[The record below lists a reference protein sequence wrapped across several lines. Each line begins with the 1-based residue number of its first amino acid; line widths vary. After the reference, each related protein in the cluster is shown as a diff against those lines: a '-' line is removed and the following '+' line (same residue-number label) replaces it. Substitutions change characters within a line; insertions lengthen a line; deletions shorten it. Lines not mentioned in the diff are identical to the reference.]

1 MRLILSYCKS
11 HVYDLHSILAGTITF
26 LLMFFIK
33 KPVKALIEECTHKKA
48 LQSEKWNKN
57 KAAYTKMWNGIL
69 IPITMLL
76 AFLLF
81 EVIALI
87 SPLIHSS
94 VPSALMSGAI
104 SLAEYAVF
112 DQLCI
117 GGGDR
122 K

>member
-26 LLMFFIK
+26 VLMFFIK
-33 KPVKALIEECTHKKA
+33 KPVKNLIVERINRKA
-48 LQSEKWNKN
+48 LQSVKWNEN
-57 KAAYTKMWNGIL
+57 KAAYTKMWSGIL

-112 DQLCI
+112 EQMCI
-117 GGGDR
+117 GGGD
-122 K
+122 KK